1 MNLANK
7 YRPKTF
13 DEVVEQGVVV
23 QVLKNMCETNDLP
36 NRNFLLIGN
45 AGCGKTTLARIAGSV
60 LNSNDSNIIEMDAA
74 SHSGVDDIREIIN
87 QASQYPIGSEWKI
100 FIIDECHALSDK
112 AWQAL
117 LKTLEDSPAKSIFFL
132 CTTNPEKIPQTIISR
147 VQVFR
152 LSKISTEGIVNRIKY
167 ILNQENS
174 NGEITYTDEAI
185 SFIAKLANGGM
196 RDALTLTDKAMAYS
210 RNLTIENLQAAL
222 NLPNYDDYFDLLNA
236 YAKQD
241 NTKITEIVDKV
252 YNSGVNFTRWFEEFH
267 SFVINIVK
275 YIFSRNLK
283 MTTIPSTYGEK
294 VEKYTVNHSI
304 ICLKLCNKLRE
315 LIPALKQTN
324 FLQETALSMLYHIP
338 QKTN

>member
-23 QVLKNMCETNDLP
+23 QVLKNMCETENLP
-36 NRNFLLIGN
+36 NRNFLLIGS
-45 AGCGKTTLARIAGSV
+45 AGTGKTSLAKIAGRV
-60 LNSNDSNIIEMDAA
+60 LNSNDLNIIEMDAA

-87 QASQYPIGSEWKI
+87 QALQYPIGSKWKI

-132 CTTNPEKIPQTIISR
+132 CTTNPEKIPPTIISR

-152 LSKISTEGIVNRIKY
+152 LSKISTKGIIDRIKY
-167 ILNQENS
+167 ILDQENS
-174 NGEITYTDEAI
+174 DDNITYTDEAV

-196 RDALTLTDKAMAYS
+196 RDALTLTDKALAYS
-210 RNLTIENLQAAL
+210 KNLTIENLQIAL

-236 YAKQD
+236 YAKHE
-241 NTKITEIVDKV
+241 NEKITEIVDKV

-275 YIFSRNLK
+275 FIFSRDIK
-283 MTTIPSTYGEK
+283 MTTIPSTYNDKIANYG
-294 VEKYTVNHSI
+294 VSHSI
-304 ICLKLCNKLRE
+304 ICLKLCNKLRD
-315 LIPALKQTN
+315 LIPILKQTN
-324 FLQETALSMLYHIP
+324 FLQETALSYLYYIP
-338 QKTN
+338 QK